1 MAGETDLTTLLQSM
15 TPELNEGDYVFC
27 TTNENI
33 DLKDI
38 ICSFREKEGLTII
51 IKQELAD
58 KLNLHYSFIASW
70 ITLTI
75 HSSLEAVGLTAAF
88 SKALADENISCNVV
102 AAFYHDH
109 IFVAKKDA
117 DKAMNILYRLS
128 NFLDTNSSK
137 K

>member
-1 MAGETDLTTLLQSM
+1 MTGETNLRTLLASM
-15 TPELNEGDYVFC
+15 KPLLNEGDYVFC
-27 TTNENI
+27 TINDDTDI
-33 DLKDI
+33 DLKNV
-38 ICSFREKEGLTII
+38 ICTFREKEGLTVI

-58 KLNLHYSFIASW
+58 RLDLSYSFIASW

-88 SKALADENISCNVV
+88 SKALSDEDISCNVV

-117 DKAMNILYRLS
+117 AKAMDILL
-128 NFLDTNSSK
+128 NFSK
-137 K
+137 PALPAQ